1 MKMKSWFTGLF
12 AALTLL
18 VLLPGQ
24 HDAFAQASGSGSAGV
39 AGGSAEQSAK
49 TVDPEKQARDTA
61 IEDARRA
68 GILGDAASTP
78 PVAAPV
84 AAPVPAALTAAELR
98 KTCADAMNADK
109 EFEATVLRVLDE
121 KKFAELTKAQQ
132 KFAGIQIEAAA
143 RVAKNERHVVL
154 AYAAIW
160 LAAVAFLLFLWRRQR
175 GLHGQIEALR
185 SDLAAALKGNK

>member
-24 HDAFAQASGSGSAGV
+24 HDAFAQASGSGSAG
-39 AGGSAEQSAK
+39 
-49 TVDPEKQARDTA
+49 VDPEKQARDTA